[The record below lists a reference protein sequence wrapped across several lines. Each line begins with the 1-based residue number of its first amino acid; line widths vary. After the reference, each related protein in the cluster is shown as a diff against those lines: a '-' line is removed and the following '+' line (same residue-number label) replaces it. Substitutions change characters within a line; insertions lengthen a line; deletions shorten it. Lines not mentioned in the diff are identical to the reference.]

1 MRGYKEIEDEIDRLL
16 VEELPKLQ
24 VEDVKLYIKGR

>member
-24 VEDVKLYIKGR
+24 VEDVKLHTKGR

>member
-1 MRGYKEIEDEIDRLL
+1 MRGYKKIEDEIDRLL

-24 VEDVKLYIKGR
+24 VEDVKLYTKGR